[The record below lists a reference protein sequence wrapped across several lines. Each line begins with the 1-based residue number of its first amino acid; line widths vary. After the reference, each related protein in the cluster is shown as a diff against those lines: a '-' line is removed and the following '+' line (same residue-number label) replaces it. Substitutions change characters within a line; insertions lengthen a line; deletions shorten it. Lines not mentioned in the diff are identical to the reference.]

1 MTDTRVFDSL
11 HTLQQ
16 RLKAARQSGQR
27 IALVPTMG
35 NLHAGHVALLTAA
48 REQCEFLLA
57 TIFVNPLQFGANEDY
72 SSYPKTFDADLAAL
86 QSAGCDA
93 VYAPAVDEIYPN
105 GLLNHTRISAGEL
118 ASLHCG
124 KSRPGHFDG
133 VCTVVNILFNMIQP
147 TLAVFGLKDYQ
158 QFSIISKM
166 VKDLQMSIELQG
178 IATVRESSGLAL
190 SSRNSYLNAAEK
202 HSAQTIYA
210 TLQHTAALIQ
220 QEQMDFR
227 KLEQDALTRLQ
238 LAGLRPDY
246 FHICN
251 RHTLLEA
258 TAADTE
264 LVILV
269 AAYAGTTRLIDNILI

>member
-11 HTLQQ
+11 HALQQ

-35 NLHAGHVALLTAA
+35 NLHAGHVALLAAA
-48 REQCEFLLA
+48 REQCDMLLA

-72 SSYPKTFDADLAAL
+72 ARYPKTFDADLTAL
-86 QSAGCDA
+86 QHAACDA
-93 VYAPAVDEIYPN
+93 VYVPAVEEIYPA
-105 GLLNHTRISAGEL
+105 GLSNHTRITAGEL

-133 VCTVVNILFNMIQP
+133 VCTVVNILLNMIQP
-147 TLAVFGLKDYQ
+147 SLAVFGLKDYQ
-158 QFSIISKM
+158 QFCIISKM
-166 VKDLQMSIELQG
+166 VKDLQMSVELQG
-178 IATVRESSGLAL
+178 IATVREPSGLAL
-190 SSRNSYLNAAEK
+190 SSRNNYLNAAEK
-202 HSAQTIYA
+202 HSAPVIYA
-210 TLQHTAALIQ
+210 TLQHIAAVIQ
-220 QEQMDFR
+220 QQPKDLR
-227 KLEQDALTRLQ
+227 NLEQDALTRLQ

-258 TAADTE
+258 TEADTE